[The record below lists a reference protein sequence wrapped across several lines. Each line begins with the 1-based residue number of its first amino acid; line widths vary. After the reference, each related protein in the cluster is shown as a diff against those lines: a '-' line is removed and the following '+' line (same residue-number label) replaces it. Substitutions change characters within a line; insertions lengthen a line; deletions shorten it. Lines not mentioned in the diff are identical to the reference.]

1 MIDEFIITKEYKRF
15 AEFCKVCRESRYIG
29 LCYGPAG
36 VGKSMSINYYA
47 NWDNILKEIRPTP
60 CASDKI
66 SSATRASPLDTV
78 VYTPEI
84 TNSPSIIRNDIWNL
98 VFSTNALNDRA
109 NNLKEYVCE
118 GGTPVSFLAQGSV
131 KMVIVDEADRLQ
143 PKSLEQV
150 RDIYDRSHLAIIL
163 VGMPGIER
171 RLVRFP
177 QLYSRIGFAHA
188 YKTLSQEEVSFILQN
203 HYKTLNMENPHDFT
217 NEEAIA
223 AIIRIT
229 NGNFRLLHR
238 LLKQATRV
246 MEVNKLTFMSKEV
259 IEAAREC
266 LVIGNIY

>member
-1 MIDEFIITKEYKRF
+1 MTMIDEFIITKEYKRF

-36 VGKSMSINYYA
+36 VGKSMSINHYA
-47 NWDNILKEIRPTP
+47 NWDNVQKEIKPTLCP
-60 CASDKI
+60 RDKI
-66 SSATRASPLDTV
+66 SSDTKASPLDTV

-84 TNSPSIIRNDIWNL
+84 TNSPSVIRNDIWGL
-98 VFSTNALNDRA
+98 VFRTNDLNA
-109 NNLKEYVCE
+109 YIKEGV
-118 GGTPVSFLAQGSV
+118 PISFLAQGSV
-131 KMVIVDEADRLQ
+131 KMVIIDEADRLQ

-163 VGMPGIER
+163 VGMPGIEK
-171 RLVRFP
+171 RLIRFP

-188 YKTLSQEEVSFILQN
+188 YKALSQEEVIFILQN

-223 AIIRIT
+223 TIIRIT
-229 NGNFRLLHR
+229 NGNFRLLRR
-238 LLKQATRV
+238 LLNQATRV

-266 LVIGNIY
+266 LVIGNI

>member
-1 MIDEFIITKEYKRF
+1 MTTIDEFIITKEYKRF

-36 VGKSMSINYYA
+36 VGKSMSISHYA
-47 NWDNILKEIRPTP
+47 NWDNVLKEIKPTLCP
-60 CASDKI
+60 RDKI
-66 SSATRASPLDTV
+66 SSDTKASHLDTV

-84 TNSPSIIRNDIWNL
+84 TNSPSAIRNDIWNL
-98 VFSTNALNDRA
+98 VFRTNDLNA
-109 NNLKEYVCE
+109 YIKEGV
-118 GGTPVSFLAQGSV
+118 PISFLSQGSV
-131 KMVIVDEADRLQ
+131 KMVIIDEADRLQ

-150 RDIYDRSHLAIIL
+150 RDIYDQSHLAIIL
-163 VGMPGIER
+163 VGMPGIEK
-171 RLVRFP
+171 RLLRFP
-177 QLYSRIGFAHA
+177 QLYSRIGFAHT

-203 HYKTLNMENPHDFT
+203 HYKTLNMENPHDFS

-266 LVIGNIY
+266 LVIGNI